1 MYRINIEQN
10 LFYLVFFRWMEEQ
23 SKHAK
28 HDMTAYLEIINLA
41 AVKMIRLM
49 GQEGRDLVELNT
61 VMVGLGEKVASL
73 ASLTCMD
80 STLQPE
86 QEKGNTDVK
95 LTASEMCTAVEDMLK
110 VVHDIFQKTQPKTDF
125 MTSVKKVGE
134 TSNSFFAKVLK
145 EGVTFEESR
154 VIVLAEEA
162 ERATRTLGQTVKE
175 TATVQE
181 QARVQDTF
189 LSLKHSVSRMVTTAK
204 ILSQTISHSS
214 SGEHL
219 TKALAET
226 SKKLEIFTRESKEVS
241 DATKAISIASG
252 ILNEALEDLVEY
264 IKDIAEDPILQTS
277 RKIVIVCKQIKE
289 QDKPSEA
296 IESVKKCGDEMKLMI
311 QELKEKTNCCMDNE
325 YKVSKA
331 K

>member
-1 MYRINIEQN
+1 
-10 LFYLVFFRWMEEQ
+10 MEEQ
-23 SKHAK
+23 SEQAK
-28 HDMTAYLEIINLA
+28 QDMTSNLENINLA
-41 AVKMIRLM
+41 AAKMIRLM
-49 GQEGRDLVELNT
+49 GQEGRDLIELNL

-73 ASLTCMD
+73 ASLACMY
-80 STLQPE
+80 STLQQE
-86 QEKGNTDVK
+86 QEEGIIDVK
-95 LTASEMCTAVEDMLK
+95 QTASEICTAVEDMLK

-125 MTSVKKVGE
+125 MTSVKKVGA
-134 TSNSFFAKVLK
+134 TSNYFSSNVLK
-145 EGVTFEESR
+145 EGVNFEEDR

-162 ERATRTLGQTVKE
+162 ETATMTLGQTVKE
-175 TATVQE
+175 NATVQE
-181 QARVQDTF
+181 QARVQDTY
-189 LSLKHSVSRMVTTAK
+189 LNLKHSVNRMVTTAK
-204 ILSQTISHSS
+204 ILSQSIAHLT

-226 SKKLEIFTRESKEVS
+226 TKKLKMFTGESKEIL
-241 DATKAISIASG
+241 DANNVISIASG
-252 ILNEALEDLVEY
+252 IVNEALEDLVEY

-311 QELKEKTNCCMDNE
+311 QELKEKTNNCMNNE

-331 K
+331 KT

>member
-1 MYRINIEQN
+1 
-10 LFYLVFFRWMEEQ
+10 MEEQ
-23 SKHAK
+23 SEQAK
-28 HDMTAYLEIINLA
+28 QDMTSNLENINLA
-41 AVKMIRLM
+41 AAKMIRLM
-49 GQEGRDLVELNT
+49 GQEGRDLIELNL

-73 ASLTCMD
+73 ASLTCMY
-80 STLQPE
+80 STLQQE
-86 QEKGNTDVK
+86 QEEGIIDVK
-95 LTASEMCTAVEDMLK
+95 QTASEICTAVEDMLK

-125 MTSVKKVGE
+125 MTSVKKVGA
-134 TSNSFFAKVLK
+134 TSNYFSSNVLK
-145 EGVTFEESR
+145 EEVNFEEDR

-162 ERATRTLGQTVKE
+162 ETATMTLGQTVKE
-175 TATVQE
+175 NATVQE
-181 QARVQDTF
+181 QARVQDTY
-189 LSLKHSVSRMVTTAK
+189 LSLKHSVNRMVTTAK
-204 ILSQTISHSS
+204 ILSQSIAHPT

-226 SKKLEIFTRESKEVS
+226 TKKLKMFTGESKEIL
-241 DATKAISIASG
+241 DANNVISIASG
-252 ILNEALEDLVEY
+252 IVNEALEDLVEY

-311 QELKEKTNCCMDNE
+311 QGLKEKTNNCMDNE

-331 K
+331 KT